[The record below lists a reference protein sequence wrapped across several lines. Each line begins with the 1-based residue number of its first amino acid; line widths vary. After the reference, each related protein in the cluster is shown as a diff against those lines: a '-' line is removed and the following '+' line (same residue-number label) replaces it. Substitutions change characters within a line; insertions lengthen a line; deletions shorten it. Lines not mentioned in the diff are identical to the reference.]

1 MIKKIGAAAMA
12 AVMFVAVISGCK
24 FDPAN
29 KVTEEPTQNIQL
41 LKTSEGEKV
50 FEDLE
55 NLSYK
60 ETLQEADYNKFVFNF
75 ASSCSTDPDENVLV
89 SPASLLFALEL
100 VGSGADGNTLD
111 ELSQVLVPG
120 ATNEKAL
127 AFVVDYYNELVSKNP
142 DVFKVANASYISSDI
157 SDRIYEDYLNF
168 IEEKFD
174 SEVHVTEFNSGTVEE
189 INGWVSDKTDGMI
202 KKLLTELNPE
212 TVMVLLNAIA
222 FEGKWE
228 TPYEDHQVVED
239 SEFVNSKG
247 ETEKVTMLYSTEGIY
262 FETDKATGFM
272 KYYEG
277 EEFAFLAMLPKDDS
291 ISANEFMSSL
301 TARDYREFLESKAYT
316 DVFTMIPEFSYD
328 YSNEEI
334 THILKSLG
342 INDAFDPEKA
352 DFSHVTPSQVFISRI
367 IQKTHIELDREGTKA
382 AAATAVLVDGATAAF
397 DPTPVKEVYLDRP
410 FVYMIVDTATET
422 PAFIGTLNSVEG

>member
-12 AVMFVAVISGCK
+12 AVMFMAVISGCK

-29 KVTEEPTQNIQL
+29 KVTEEPTQSIQL

-55 NLSYK
+55 DLSYK

-202 KKLLTELNPE
+202 KKLLTELNPD

-228 TPYEDHQVVED
+228 TPYEDHQVVEN

-277 EEFAFLAMLPKDDS
+277 EEFAFIAMLPKDDS

-301 TARDYREFLESKAYT
+301 TAQDYREFLESKAYT

-334 THILKSLG
+334 TNILKSLG

-352 DFSHVTPSQVFISRI
+352 DFSHVTPSKVFISRI

-382 AAATAVLVDGATAAF
+382 AAATAVLVDGASAAF

-422 PAFIGTLNSVEG
+422 PVFVGTLNSVEG